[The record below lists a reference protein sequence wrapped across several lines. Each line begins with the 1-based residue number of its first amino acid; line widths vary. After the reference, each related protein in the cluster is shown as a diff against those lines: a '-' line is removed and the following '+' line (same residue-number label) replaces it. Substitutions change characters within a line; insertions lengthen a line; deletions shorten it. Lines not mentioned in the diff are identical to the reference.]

1 MSSDY
6 TVGDLV
12 AEFLSAC
19 GVNTVFGIASVHN
32 IPMLDAIGRRNTI
45 RFVMARGELGGA
57 HMADGY
63 ARVAQTLGVI
73 FSSTG
78 PGAANTIGGLIEARF
93 AGSPVLHITGQ
104 TSTKFVD
111 RGMGSVHDPVNQ
123 LGMMASVCKSAY
135 RVRSAQGALG
145 VLTQAATEALTAP
158 MGPVSVEVPIDLQR
172 VKIDRPA
179 MLDHFV
185 LPVPPPRVP
194 TNAELDELAERVL
207 AAKRPM
213 LWLGNGAKGAGG
225 PAANLL
231 DMGFGMVSSF
241 NGRGTVPEE
250 HPRNMGGLTGIGMPI
265 ITDFYKTVDLCLV
278 VGCRVRGHETNDFTV
293 PLPDNLVQIDA
304 DPLANGRTYP
314 NRYFVCGDASAT
326 LAGLVSRIE
335 GKLKVAPGYPKE
347 FEQLKRDAQT
357 AFIETLGAYG
367 TFSAQL
373 RKVMPQDAVWARD
386 VTQNNTTWGNRVFPL
401 NAPNLNVYPVGA
413 GIGQGLCL
421 GIGAAAAAGD
431 RKTVVMTG
439 DGGFFL
445 NVGELWTAVQEDLD
459 IVVIVMNDRGYG
471 VIKRI
476 QDATAQGRRYYA
488 DLTGPELSKLAA
500 LSDIPYF
507 RVEQADAFGATVA
520 RALEHRGLSMVEV
533 DMTSV
538 GEFPPYYPF
547 NQLAK
552 KPA

>member
-1 MSSDY
+1 MADY
-6 TVGDLV
+6 TVADLV
-12 AEFLSAC
+12 AEFLAAC
-19 GVNTVFGIASVHN
+19 GVTNVFGIASVHN

-45 RFVMARGELGGA
+45 RFMMARGELGGA

-63 ARVAQTLGVI
+63 ARVNQGLGVI

-111 RGMGSVHDPVNQ
+111 RGMGSVHDAFDQ
-123 LGMMASVCKSAY
+123 LGMMASVGKAAY
-135 RVRSAQGALG
+135 RIRSAESALG
-145 VLTQAATEALTAP
+145 TLTQAATLALSAP

-172 VKIDRPA
+172 APIPRPA
-179 MLDHFV
+179 MLDNFV
-185 LPVPPPRVP
+185 LPLPPPRIP
-194 TNAELDELAERVL
+194 TDAELDELADRVL

-213 LWLGNGAKGAGG
+213 LWLGNGAKKAGG
-225 PAANLL
+225 PAAKLL
-231 DMGFGMVSSF
+231 DMGFGMVTSF
-241 NGRGTVPEE
+241 NGRATVPED
-250 HPRNMGGLTGIGMPI
+250 HPRNMGGLTGIGMPVI
-265 ITDFYKTVDLCLV
+265 EAFYKTVDLCLV
-278 VGCRVRGHETNDFTV
+278 VGCRIRGHETNDFRV
-293 PLPDNLVQIDA
+293 GLPANLIQIDS
-304 DPLANGRTYP
+304 DPMANGRTYP
-314 NRYFVCGDASAT
+314 NRYFVCGDANAT
-326 LAGLVSRIE
+326 LDALVRRIE
-335 GKLKVAPGYPKE
+335 GRMQIAADYPQE
-347 FEQLKRDAQT
+347 FAELKRNAQRI
-357 AFIETLGAYG
+357 FIETLGSYG

-373 RKVMPQDAVWARD
+373 RKVMPRDAIWARD

-401 NAPNLNVYPVGA
+401 NAPNQNVYPVGA

-445 NVGELWTAVQEDLD
+445 NVGELWTAVQENLD
-459 IVVIVMNDRGYG
+459 MTVIVMNDRGYG

-476 QDATAQGRRYYA
+476 QDATSGGRRFYA
-488 DLTGPELSKLAA
+488 DLESPDIEKLCG

-507 RVEQADAFGATVA
+507 RCSSADTFGDTVA
-520 RALEHRGLSMVEV
+520 RALAIKGLTMVEV
-533 DMTSV
+533 DMHAV

-547 NQLAK
+547 NQ
-552 KPA
+552 KPAG